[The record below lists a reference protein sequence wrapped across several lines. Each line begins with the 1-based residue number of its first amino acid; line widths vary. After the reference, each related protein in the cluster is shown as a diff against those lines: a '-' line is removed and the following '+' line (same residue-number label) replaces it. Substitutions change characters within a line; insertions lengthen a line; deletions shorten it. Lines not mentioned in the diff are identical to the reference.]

1 MKPTLRAEKPQQ
13 EDWEKECKQE
23 FIETF
28 EYCEKYGLDTKD
40 IISSLGIGVC
50 KQERQRLIDE
60 VRELVDGMRKN
71 TTLSHACLQ
80 SWGGCD
86 CNDNKNYNQAL
97 DDLLQELNKLKG
109 IK

>member
-60 VRELVDGMRKN
+60 VGKMVESYFQTKCFSSTNPDTAINLKYVQNTIKIEL
-71 TTLSHACLQ
+71 
-80 SWGGCD
+80 
-86 CNDNKNYNQAL
+86 
-97 DDLLQELNKLKG
+97 LNKLKG